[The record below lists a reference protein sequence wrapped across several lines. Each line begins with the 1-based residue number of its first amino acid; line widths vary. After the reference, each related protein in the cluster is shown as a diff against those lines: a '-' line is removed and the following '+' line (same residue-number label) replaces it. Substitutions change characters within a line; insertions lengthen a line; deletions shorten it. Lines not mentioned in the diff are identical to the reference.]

1 MDSEHSMPNLSPEEI
16 FAEAVIRVEA
26 GEPIESVLLSYPVQY
41 HTELRDLLQIIEVA
55 TAIQHAPVPMPPM
68 AQRAARRQAFMQ
80 AAADLKS
87 EQAESTPLARPAVAS
102 GVNAGQPARQ
112 AVPVS
117 GLLPQLSNL
126 WSALQAAFSPRMMRL
141 APLIVVLALV
151 WLSMFSLVS
160 FAQDAIPGDLTYP
173 VKQWMRY
180 QELNL
185 TPPEQR
191 PQILAEIEYE
201 LREDIRKA
209 AQQAAA
215 RSTGNPD
222 LNQAVVRATS
232 TLIFH
237 SDEGPYFVIGGLQ
250 VLKRYQKDANNNQ
263 DFYSMAIQGN
273 LTPGSQV
280 VLEYQIL
287 PVQGGAF
294 VQGIALRVLESRPIV
309 PTATLAATLTPTN
322 TPLPVTTPTD
332 LPTVAAPCVINA
344 PSGWVP
350 YAIQPGE
357 DLTTIA
363 ARTNTTVASLVQVNC
378 LTADGKQSSS
388 VFLAPPVV
396 EPPTA
401 VATVEVTVE
410 ATTVATVTASAPIT
424 PTVAETPTTDGAV
437 TVTATAEPTATI
449 ATDTPTPDVT
459 NTPEATAVPTVTP
472 TVAPEEP
479 TATPIETLL
488 PAPTAT
494 PEASAT
500 TEPTAEPSA
509 TSEGS
514 ATTAPVATTT
524 AEATVGDTPLPL
536 ETALPLPS
544 ATPTTAVATPVPPTA
559 LPTVPPTVAPPPTVA
574 APTATVSA
582 AEPTSEAPAVEG
594 AAVNSTTT
602 AQTIPIPTL
611 TLTVVLSPTQASEH
625 EVRPTFTPTPVN
637 LSPVR

>member
-68 AQRAARRQAFMQ
+68 AQRSARRRAFMQ
-80 AAADLKS
+80 AAADLKAA
-87 EQAESTPLARPAVAS
+87 QAETTPLARPAVAS
-102 GVNAGQPARQ
+102 GVNAGQPTRQ

-191 PQILAEIEYE
+191 PQILAEIEHE

-209 AQQAAA
+209 AQQAAE

-237 SDEGPYFVIGGLQ
+237 SDEGPYYVIGGLQ

-263 DFYSMAIQGN
+263 DFYSMTIQGD

-287 PVQGGAF
+287 PVQGGTF

-357 DLTTIA
+357 DLAAIA
-363 ARTNTTVASLVQVNC
+363 ARTNTTVDSLAQVNC
-378 LTADGKQSSS
+378 LTGDGKQSSS

-396 EPPTA
+396 ELPTA
-401 VATVEVTVE
+401 VATVEATIEATVE
-410 ATTVATVTASAPIT
+410 ATTVATVTAGAPIT

-437 TVTATAEPTATI
+437 TEEPTATI
-449 ATDTPTPDVT
+449 ETDTPTPDVT

-488 PAPTAT
+488 PSPTAT

-509 TSEGS
+509 TSEAP
-514 ATTAPVATTT
+514 ATTEPVVTAT
-524 AEATVGDTPLPL
+524 AGATVVETQLPL
-536 ETALPLPS
+536 ETPLPLPS
-544 ATPTTAVATPVPPTA
+544 ATPTTAVATPVLPTA
-559 LPTVPPTVAPPPTVA
+559 LPTVPPTAAPPPTVA

-611 TLTVVLSPTQASEH
+611 TPTVVFSPTQASEP
-625 EVRPTFTPTPVN
+625 EGRPTFTPTPVN
-637 LSPVR
+637 LSPMR

>member
-26 GEPIESVLLSYPVQY
+26 GEPIESVLLSYPVQF

-80 AAADLKS
+80 AAADLKAG
-87 EQAESTPLARPAVAS
+87 QAESTPLARPAVAS

-117 GLLPQLSNL
+117 GLLPQLANL

-209 AQQAAA
+209 AQQAAE
-215 RSTGNPD
+215 RSSGNPD

-237 SDEGPYFVIGGLQ
+237 SDEGPYLVIGGLQ

-263 DFYSMAIQGN
+263 DFYAMAIQGD

-309 PTATLAATLTPTN
+309 PTATLAATLTPTI

-357 DLTTIA
+357 DLAAIA
-363 ARTNTTVASLVQVNC
+363 ARTNTTVDSLAQVNC

-396 EPPTA
+396 ELPTA

-410 ATTVATVTASAPIT
+410 ATMVATVTVGAPIT
-424 PTVAETPTTDGAV
+424 PTVGETPTTDG

-459 NTPEATAVPTVTP
+459 NTPDATTVPTVTP

-488 PAPTAT
+488 PSPTAT

-509 TSEGS
+509 TSEAP
-514 ATTAPVATTT
+514 ATTEPVATAT
-524 AEATVGDTPLPL
+524 AEATAAETPLPL
-536 ETALPLPS
+536 ETSLPLPS

-559 LPTVPPTVAPPPTVA
+559 LPTVPPTIAPPPTVA

-594 AAVNSTTT
+594 AAVNSTT
-602 AQTIPIPTL
+602 AAETISVPPL
-611 TLTVVLSPTQASEH
+611 TPTVVLSPTQASEH

-637 LSPVR
+637 LSPMR